1 MTTKAYKEMTVSEQM
16 QEELEPLPDIND
28 LVSEHSNITQEKQ
41 VISYLTSH
49 DGITQLEANRVL
61 SVGRLSA
68 RIYNLIHRDG
78 YDIDKEMITVKN
90 QFGKKCSVARYFLN
104 TGGNHARN

>member
-1 MTTKAYKEMTVSEQM
+1 MSTTTNESTKDYINQEQ
-16 QEELEPLPDIND
+16 
-28 LVSEHSNITQEKQ
+28 Q
-41 VISYLTSH
+41 VISYLKSH
-49 DGITQLEANRVL
+49 DGITQREANIAL

-68 RIYNLIHRDG
+68 RIYTLIHRDG